1 MNMIKSCS
9 LAIAVC
15 CFPVAVTAQIS
26 PDGSTSTTV
35 VTNGNVSTIE
45 GGLQAGGN
53 LFHSFND
60 FSVLNG
66 NEAYF
71 NNAANIDNILS
82 RVTGGNVSNIDG
94 LIRANGSANL
104 FLINPAGILFNDG
117 ARLDVGG
124 SFYGS
129 TADSILFPQ
138 GVEFSASNPVA
149 PVLSINAPI
158 GLNLRNEPGS
168 IAINNS
174 NIGVSPGQSLNLV
187 GGEISLNGSNL
198 NAPEGTVNLGS
209 VATAGTVSFTES
221 DLNFSENLSF
231 ADITL
236 SNGASV
242 NVNQG
247 GSGAIN
253 VKAQNLTLADRSI
266 LNGGIDSLTS
276 NPETRAGDVT
286 IELTE
291 TLALRSGSLIR
302 NNLSSVSS
310 GNAGNIAIAAK
321 DLAIDDGSRIVTIT
335 QGSGNTG
342 NIDLDVAE
350 SISLNR
356 DGEIK
361 SQVLPGAVGNGGD
374 INLATDSLT
383 LTEKSLIFSNVS
395 GQGNAG
401 SINLAVSDRIIL
413 DSSNLQARI
422 ESGGIGNSGDINIT
436 TDSLVLRNTS
446 QDGFSSGI
454 LTSTAGTGNAGNIMI
469 REAAEISLEDA
480 SSIQTQVQP
489 EGVGTGGNIEIST
502 GNLSLTGNSIDQ
514 ASSLLSNSSGNGDA
528 GNIIINAS
536 NNVTSERYGLILSQA
551 TAGQGDAGDV
561 TINSQGLFLNAGSYI
576 ISNTGNAETPQFNSA
591 GNAGN
596 VTIDSS
602 IVKIDNFSQITSN
615 TLANAEGNSGNI
627 SITNADTLSVTG
639 GSNINS
645 LTENSFDGGAI
656 TVNANNIELA
666 TGGKIITATSSE
678 GNAGNVNLNVTEQVI
693 VDGENALTPTAEFRF
708 EEEILQNLEQITGLL
723 ADTTN
728 LSTGDG
734 GNVLIA
740 NPDRVS
746 IRNGARVAVD
756 SQGRGAGGNLVIEAD
771 SFSLDN
777 GSQLIAETEFAQPQQ
792 RPSNIILNI
801 DDVVTLDGD
810 STISARAFNNAN
822 GGNVTIDTE
831 FIVAFPAETEGN
843 DIVANASE
851 GSGGNINITA
861 EEIFGLSERKSTPGN
876 MTNDLDVS
884 SDFGFDGNLSLN
896 TPDVDATEGVRELSE
911 GAIAAEDSVQQACS
925 ANSVNTSSL
934 SLQGRGNIPK
944 KPTDILS
951 SDYIVPSNGDSQI
964 SENNSQE
971 LDEMA
976 IAPIDT
982 ARGKIYPARGLKIT
996 ETGAIIL
1003 TRSTNNPRKSS
1014 DKAPRCLIENPS

>member
-1 MNMIKSCS
+1 MNIIKSCS

-15 CFPVAVTAQIS
+15 CFPIAVTAQIS

-35 VTNGNVSTIE
+35 DTNGNVSTIE
-45 GGLQAGGN
+45 GGEEAGGN

-104 FLINPAGILFNDG
+104 FLINPAGILFNGG

-158 GLNLRNEPGS
+158 GLNLRNEPGA
-168 IAINNS
+168 IAVNNS

-187 GGEISLNGSNL
+187 GGEISLNGSIL
-198 NAPEGTVNLGS
+198 DAPEGTVNLGS
-209 VATAGTVSFTES
+209 VATAGTVTFTES
-221 DLNFSENLSF
+221 NLNFGENLSF

-247 GSGAIN
+247 GSGTIN
-253 VKAQNLTLADRSI
+253 VKAKNLTLADRSI

-276 NPETRAGDVT
+276 TPETRAGDVT

-361 SQVLPGAVGNGGD
+361 SQVLPDAVGNGGD

-436 TDSLVLRNTS
+436 TDSLILRNTS

-480 SSIQTQVQP
+480 STIQTQVQP

-551 TAGQGDAGDV
+551 TAGQGDAGDIM
-561 TINSQGLFLNAGSYI
+561 INSQGLFLNTGSYI
-576 ISNTGNAETPQFNSA
+576 ISNTGNAQSPQFNIT
-591 GNAGN
+591 GNAGD
-596 VTIDSS
+596 VMVDSS

-615 TLANAEGNSGNI
+615 TLINAKGNSGNI

-656 TVNANNIELA
+656 TVDANNIELA

-861 EEIFGLSERKSTPGN
+861 EEIFGLSEGKSTPGN

-896 TPDVDATEGVRELSE
+896 TPDVDATEGVRELNE

-951 SDYIVPSNGDSQI
+951 SDYIVPSNGDSQM

-971 LDEMA
+971 QDEVA
-976 IAPIDT
+976 IASIDT

-1014 DKAPRCLIENPS
+1014 NKAPRCLIENPS